1 MIGYVANFYQS
12 HPKEFNKFIKFSLVG
27 VLGTVIDFTLFN
39 LLLYVLSHVLGWSLL
54 AQFGLNGNLLV
65 ANTISFGAGV
75 LNNYTWNRLWTFKE
89 SRKAKKRQQLMKFA
103 MVSLVGLLLNSL
115 LVLTLAAI
123 LGPYVSEPLSYN
135 LAKVIAT
142 GLVLFWNFGANRF
155 WTFRAD

>member
-1 MIGYVANFYQS
+1 MLGYVASFYQS
-12 HPKEFNKFIKFSLVG
+12 HPKEFNRFIKFSLVG
-27 VLGTVIDFTLFN
+27 VLGTVIDFVLLN
-39 LLLYVLSHVLGWSLL
+39 LLLYVFGHVLGWSLL

-89 SRKAKKRQQLMKFA
+89 SRKAKKREQLAKFA
-103 MVSLVGLLLNSL
+103 TVSLVGLLINSL
-115 LVLTLAAI
+115 IVLTLAAVFSSH
-123 LGPYVSEPLSYN
+123 VSEPLSYN